1 MNCIAFG
8 NEDITKRILNELNN

>member
-8 NEDITKRILNELNN
+8 NEDITKRISNELNN